1 MPTACK
7 FNLHIY
13 AALAKQEREII
24 SKRTKAALQLA
35 KARSVKLRG
44 ARPEAEVRHAAV
56 KAAADANAGRVFSA
70 IKSHRSAG
78 AT

>member
-35 KARSVKLRG
+35 KARSVKLGG
-44 ARPEAEVRHAAV
+44 ARPEAEVRHVAV
-56 KAAADANAGRVFSA
+56 
-70 IKSHRSAG
+70 
-78 AT
+78 